1 MTSRCTR
8 VMPGI
13 LAAVF
18 MFVPIA
24 SAQPGQPP
32 QVGYVWP
39 AGGQRGQS
47 FEVTI
52 GGQHLSD
59 KAELIITGRGAK
71 AELVEYWRPATGKEI
86 STVRLLQDQAEKQLK
101 AEAGN
106 DKPPARDKVNA
117 LIVKLAL
124 EKGMTLDRLNAVRK
138 FHKEKNDPKI
148 QLNPQLS
155 ETARFKVTLADDA
168 PLGMRELRVTTANG
182 LSNPLRF
189 QVGRLTELSES
200 EPNNQEDKAT
210 AVPQLPVVLNGQI
223 KMGDVDFYS
232 FEARK
237 GQRIVADVNARRL
250 IPYLADA
257 VPGWFQAVVALHDE
271 DGREVA
277 YDDDFR
283 FDPDPALV
291 FQVPHDGKYVLEI
304 RDSIYRG
311 REDFVYR
318 VALGQLP
325 FVSGIYPLGGESGQ
339 KTQVAVAGWNL
350 PDKQQ
355 NRTISYDNTGR
366 FPFKL
371 PLGDDLAQRV
381 TFDVSD
387 LPQCDEKESNDD
399 PAKAEALTLP
409 VIVNGRIAKP
419 GDHDVFRIHAKAGQ
433 TLVAEVIARR
443 VGSPL
448 DSMLR
453 LTDAEGQTLAGNDDH
468 VDKGAGL
475 VTHHADSLLMFEIP
489 TDGDYLLW
497 LSDMEERGGREY
509 AYRLRVSEP
518 RPDFELRVTPS
529 AVNARNGETVPIT
542 VYVLRRDGFDG
553 DVTLNLKDAP
563 KGFQINGWLPAGV
576 DSARLTLTAPAKAP
590 QQLNT
595 LQLEGIA
602 TINGQQVRHL
612 AVPADNMMQA
622 FIYEHLVPAE
632 NWTIDVA
639 PTRVAMAPWK
649 FDAAEPLKLTLGQET
664 DLRAV
669 PGAKWLADQ
678 AQLELS
684 DPPDGVSL
692 QKTETIDHSLAMTL
706 QADSAA
712 AKSGLKGN
720 LIFNVYLER
729 QPPKDG
735 DPKAAGQSR
744 RYLVGAL
751 PAIPFEIV
759 GESGADKADSTEN

>member
-1 MTSRCTR
+1 M
-8 VMPGI
+8 I
-13 LAAVF
+13 
-18 MFVPIA
+18 VPIA

-47 FEVTI
+47 FEITV
-52 GGQHLSD
+52 GGQRLSD
-59 KAELIITGRGAK
+59 KTELIVTGRGVQ
-71 AELVEYWRPATGKEI
+71 AEIVEYWRPATGKEI
-86 STVRLLQDQAEKQLK
+86 ATVRLLQDQAEKQLK
-101 AEAGN
+101 AELPDG
-106 DKPPARDKVNA
+106 KTPPRKEANA
-117 LIVKLAL
+117 LMVKLAL
-124 EKGMTLDRLNAVRK
+124 EQGMTIDRLNAVRK
-138 FHKEKNDPKI
+138 FHSEKNDPKI

-155 ETARFKVTLADDA
+155 EVVRFKVTLADDA
-168 PLGMRELRVTTANG
+168 PPGTRELRVKTANG

-189 QVGRLTELSES
+189 QVGRLAELSET
-200 EPNNQEDKAT
+200 EPNDQADKAT

-223 KMGDVDFYS
+223 KMGDVDHFS

-277 YDDDFR
+277 YGDDFR
-283 FDPDPALV
+283 FDPDPVLV

-325 FVSGIYPLGGESGQ
+325 FVSGIYPLGGQLGQ
-339 KTQVAVAGWNL
+339 QTQVAVAGWNL
-350 PDKQQ
+350 PDKQR
-355 NRTISYDNTGR
+355 NRTLSFDNTGR
-366 FPFKL
+366 YPFKL
-371 PLGDDLAQRV
+371 PVGDDLAQRV

-387 LPQCDEKESNDD
+387 LPQSDEHENNDEV
-399 PAKAEALTLP
+399 ARAEALTLP
-409 VIVNGRIAKP
+409 VVVNGRLAKP
-419 GDHDVFRIHAKAGQ
+419 GDHDVFRIHATAGQ
-433 TLVAEVIARR
+433 IIVAEVIARR

-448 DSMLR
+448 DSRLR
-453 LTDAEGQTLAGNDDH
+453 LTDAEGRTLADNDDH
-468 VDKGAGL
+468 VDRGAGL
-475 VTHHADSLLMFEIP
+475 VTHHADSLLSFEVP
-489 TDGDYLLW
+489 AEGDYLLW
-497 LSDMEERGGREY
+497 LSDVEDRGGRDFG
-509 AYRLRVSEP
+509 YRLRVSEP

-529 AVNARNGETVPIT
+529 AVNARNGATVPIT
-542 VYVLRRDGFDG
+542 VYVLRRDGFVG

-563 KGFQINGWLPAGV
+563 KGFQINGWLPSGV
-576 DSARLTLTAPAKAP
+576 DSARLTLTVPAKPP

-602 TINGQQVRHL
+602 TINGHEVRRI
-612 AVPADNMMQA
+612 AIPADNMMQA
-622 FIYEHLVPAE
+622 FIYEHLVPSE
-632 NWTIDVA
+632 SWTIDVES
-639 PTRVAMAPWK
+639 TRIAAVPWK
-649 FDAAEPLKLTLGQET
+649 FDAAEPLKLALGQDT

-669 PGAKWLADQ
+669 PAAKWLADQ

-684 DPPDGVSL
+684 DPPAGVSL

-706 QADSAA
+706 QADAAA

-735 DPKAAGQSR
+735 DPKAATQNR
-744 RYLVGAL
+744 RTLIGAL

-759 GESGADKADSTEN
+759 GDQPAATGAEQSVVQQVE